1 MIAGIARALAVLSKA
16 LDRAC
21 WVIAFVALHV
31 MLLSILL
38 QVVARYIFDAPPAWT
53 EELGRYAMI
62 WGAMTGATMAYYRG
76 VDPVMVNFNTRG
88 EPARALYMRLIEA
101 VGVLALA
108 APVLLYAPA
117 FLERHAHRITET
129 LEWNSAAVVVIIPA
143 SFAVIV
149 VHLAARLAEALR
161 AWRAQDAPR

>member
-1 MIAGIARALAVLSKA
+1 MIGVVARALTALSKA
-16 LDRAC
+16 LDRVC
-21 WVIAFVALHV
+21 WAIAFVALHV

-38 QVVARYIFDAPPAWT
+38 QVVARYVFDAPPAWT
-53 EELGRYAMI
+53 EELARYAMI

-76 VDPVMVNFNTRG
+76 VDPVMVTFDTRG
-88 EPARALYMRLIEA
+88 DPLRALCMRLIEA
-101 VGVLALA
+101 AGVLTLA

-143 SFAVIV
+143 SFSVIV

-161 AWRAQDAPR
+161 AWLARDVTR